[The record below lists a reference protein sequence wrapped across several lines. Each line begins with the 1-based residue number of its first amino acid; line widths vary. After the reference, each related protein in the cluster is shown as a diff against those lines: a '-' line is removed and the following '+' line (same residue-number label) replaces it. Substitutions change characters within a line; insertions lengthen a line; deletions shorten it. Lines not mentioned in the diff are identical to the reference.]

1 MKRCLRRTIW
11 AYTATMIL
19 VAASGMY
26 DAGVSAQESGN
37 RQQSRA
43 HVKKP
48 PPSRQPAPAAA
59 GQPQKFPPRTPF
71 TGADDAVAGI
81 PDMPDA
87 RFDAALQAVYTQ
99 TSAAD
104 IFEVGGTGESFLDT
118 WPLRELIAK
127 QITPALLADIA
138 AAHQSGRRL
147 FIITTDLDAGRS
159 VVWNM
164 GAIALR
170 GGDAAL
176 KLFRSVLLASGSVP
190 GAFPPVLI
198 DVEGSGKRF
207 AELHVD
213 GGVGGQFFVAPP
225 ALMASTSSYQI

>member
-43 HVKKP
+43 HIKKP
-48 PPSRQPAPAAA
+48 PPAPAAA

-81 PDMPDA
+81 PGRSDA
-87 RFDAALQAVYTQ
+87 RFWADSESDFGRALPPQRGPWLILSTGGADGAFGAGLLAGLSAAGKRPDYTVVTGVSTGALMAPFIFAGARYDAALQAVYTQ

-104 IFEVGGTGESFLDT
+104 IFEVGG
-118 WPLRELIAK
+118 
-127 QITPALLADIA
+127 
-138 AAHQSGRRL
+138 
-147 FIITTDLDAGRS
+147 
-159 VVWNM
+159 
-164 GAIALR
+164 
-170 GGDAAL
+170 
-176 KLFRSVLLASGSVP
+176 
-190 GAFPPVLI
+190 
-198 DVEGSGKRF
+198 
-207 AELHVD
+207 
-213 GGVGGQFFVAPP
+213 
-225 ALMASTSSYQI
+225 